1 MSDLAERLGADA
13 QRGMVLSYIK
23 GNTVASI
30 GILLV
35 LVLAVLAL
43 AGPWLVPHDPLDQ
56 SFLSA
61 GQGPSPEYWFGTDAF
76 GRDVFSRVL
85 LGTQA
90 SLAIGVTAPVLAAL
104 CGTWAGMLA
113 GYFGGWTD
121 RLLSR
126 FSDLLM
132 SFPSLLLGVM
142 IAAALGPGFRTAIVA
157 IAIALF
163 PRFVRLA
170 RSATQVVRREPFI
183 DASIA
188 VGPRAIR
195 DHGAARAAEHR
206 RAADRGAQPMD
217 RHRDPAGGRTVVPRS
232 RHAAAGAKLGQHDP
246 RGHGRSGRR
255 SMAGGVRRS
264 GDHRRGAGVQHGGRR
279 VARPARPGAG
289 CVTQP
294 LLAVDDLRVH
304 LFTSRGVV
312 RAVDGVGFSLRAGGS
327 LGIVG
332 ESGCGKTMT
341 ALALMRL
348 IPSPPARIVSGRIMF
363 DGEDV
368 AALGEPRLRE
378 LRGDAMAMI
387 YQDPMTTLN
396 PVFTVGEQIA
406 EAVRLHRDAS
416 RATALARAV
425 EMLELVGIP
434 DPSRRAQSYPHQ
446 LSGGMRQR
454 AVIAMALACHPKLL
468 IADEPTTALDVTIQ
482 AQILDLMRRLQQ
494 ELGTAI
500 ILITHD
506 LGVIADLV
514 DQVVVMYAGKVVEH
528 APVKRLFA
536 APRHPYTQGLLRS
549 VPSLDA
555 REHRMRTIEGT
566 VPSAFA
572 MPQGCRF
579 HPRCAIAREVCRTEE
594 PPVVSDGAG
603 GEAACW
609 ALV

>member
-1 MSDLAERLGADA
+1 MTCAC
-13 QRGMVLSYIK
+13 IC
-23 GNTVASI
+23 
-30 GILLV
+30 
-35 LVLAVLAL
+35 
-43 AGPWLVPHDPLDQ
+43 
-56 SFLSA
+56 
-61 GQGPSPEYWFGTDAF
+61 SPRAAWCA
-76 GRDVFSRVL
+76 RW
-85 LGTQA
+85 
-90 SLAIGVTAPVLAAL
+90 TA
-104 CGTWAGMLA
+104 W
-113 GYFGGWTD
+113 
-121 RLLSR
+121 R
-126 FSDLLM
+126 FSL
-132 SFPSLLLGVM
+132 
-142 IAAALGPGFRTAIVA
+142 
-157 IAIALF
+157 
-163 PRFVRLA
+163 
-170 RSATQVVRREPFI
+170 
-183 DASIA
+183 
-188 VGPRAIR
+188 
-195 DHGAARAAEHR
+195 H
-206 RAADRGAQPMD
+206 
-217 RHRDPAGGRTVVPRS
+217 AGR
-232 RHAAAGAKLGQHDP
+232 
-246 RGHGRSGRR
+246 
-255 SMAGGVRRS
+255 
-264 GDHRRGAGVQHGGRR
+264 
-279 VARPARPGAG
+279 
-289 CVTQP
+289 
-294 LLAVDDLRVH
+294 
-304 LFTSRGVV
+304 
-312 RAVDGVGFSLRAGGS
+312 S

-341 ALALMRL
+341 ALSLMRL

-368 AALGEPRLRE
+368 AALDEARLRE

-387 YQDPMTTLN
+387 YQDPMTSLN

-416 RATALARAV
+416 RTAALARAV

-434 DPSRRAQSYPHQ
+434 DPSRCAQSYPHQ

-514 DQVVVMYAGKVVEH
+514 DTVVVMYAGKVVEH

-549 VPSLDA
+549 VPSLEQT
-555 REHRMRTIEGT
+555 REHRMRTIDGT

-579 HPRCAIAREVCRTEE
+579 HPRCALARDICRAQE
-594 PPVVSDGAG
+594 PPVVSDGEG

-609 ALV
+609 ALA

>member
-1 MSDLAERLGADA
+1 
-13 QRGMVLSYIK
+13 V
-23 GNTVASI
+23 N
-30 GILLV
+30 
-35 LVLAVLAL
+35 
-43 AGPWLVPHDPLDQ
+43 
-56 SFLSA
+56 
-61 GQGPSPEYWFGTDAF
+61 
-76 GRDVFSRVL
+76 
-85 LGTQA
+85 
-90 SLAIGVTAPVLAAL
+90 
-104 CGTWAGMLA
+104 
-113 GYFGGWTD
+113 
-121 RLLSR
+121 
-126 FSDLLM
+126 
-132 SFPSLLLGVM
+132 
-142 IAAALGPGFRTAIVA
+142 
-157 IAIALF
+157 
-163 PRFVRLA
+163 
-170 RSATQVVRREPFI
+170 
-183 DASIA
+183 
-188 VGPRAIR
+188 
-195 DHGAARAAEHR
+195 
-206 RAADRGAQPMD
+206 
-217 RHRDPAGGRTVVPRS
+217 
-232 RHAAAGAKLGQHDP
+232 
-246 RGHGRSGRR
+246 
-255 SMAGGVRRS
+255 
-264 GDHRRGAGVQHGGRR
+264 
-279 VARPARPGAG
+279 
-289 CVTQP
+289 QP
-294 LLAVDDLRVH
+294 LLEVDDLRVH

-312 RAVDGVGFSLRAGGS
+312 RAVDGVGFAVSAGAS

-368 AALGEPRLRE
+368 VALDDARLRA

-396 PVFTVGEQIA
+396 PVFSVGEQIA
-406 EAVRLHRDAS
+406 ESVRLHRDAS
-416 RATALARAV
+416 RAAALERAV

-434 DPSRRAQSYPHQ
+434 DPARCAASYPHQ

-514 DQVVVMYAGKVVEH
+514 DTVVVMYAGKVVER
-528 APVKRLFA
+528 APVKRLFG

-549 VPSLDA
+549 VPSLDT
-555 REHRMRTIEGT
+555 REHRMRTIDGT

-579 HPRCAIAREVCRTEE
+579 HPRCTLAREICRNEE

-609 ALV
+609 ALG